1 MASQQSTGNLIA
13 DRYASAL
20 YELSSE
26 KKCVDDVLSDLQI
39 LKKYINQNKDFK
51 LLIRSPLIA
60 SSAKLLIVE
69 KLLLAHSTNT
79 LTLTFLKVISNNKR
93 FASLP
98 SIISRFVSI
107 NFEKRGEVLADI
119 TSADELSDKEKN
131 GIKNKLRSILGEKL
145 LLNYKVDNKILGG
158 LIVKIGS
165 KMIDSSLAS
174 KINKLKVAIE
184 GAQWK

>member
-1 MASQQSTGNLIA
+1 MASQESTGNLIA
-13 DRYASAL
+13 DRYAFAL

-39 LKKYINQNKDFK
+39 LIKYINQNKDFK

-93 FASLP
+93 FTNLSF
-98 SIISRFVSI
+98 IISRFVSI
-107 NFEKRGEVLADI
+107 NAEKRGEVLADV
-119 TSADELSDKEKN
+119 TSADELSDKQKN
-131 GIKNKLRSILGEKL
+131 EIKDQLRSILGQKL
-145 LLNYKVDNKILGG
+145 SVNYKINKKIIGG
-158 LIVKIGS
+158 LVVKVGS
-165 KMIDSSLAS
+165 TMIDSSLAS
-174 KINKLKVAIE
+174 KINKLNIAMK
-184 GAQWK
+184 GT

>member
-1 MASQQSTGNLIA
+1 MASKQTTENLIA
-13 DRYASAL
+13 DRYAIAL

-26 KKCVDDVLSDLQI
+26 KKCVDEVLSNLQI
-39 LKKYINQNKDFK
+39 LNEYINQNKDFK

-60 SSAKLLIVE
+60 SSEKLLIIE
-69 KLLLAHSTNT
+69 KILLDHSTNS
-79 LTLTFLKVISNNKR
+79 LTSTFLKVISNNKR
-93 FASLP
+93 FLSLS

-107 NFEKRGEVLADI
+107 NSEKRGEVFADI
-119 TSADELSDKEKN
+119 TSVDELSDEQKN
-131 GIKNKLRSILGEKL
+131 GIKNQLRSILGEKL
-145 LLNYKVDNKILGG
+145 FVNYNVDKKILGG

>member
-1 MASQQSTGNLIA
+1 MASQQSRENLIA
-13 DRYASAL
+13 YRYAFAL

-39 LKKYINQNKDFK
+39 LNKYINQNKDFK

-93 FASLP
+93 FANLS
-98 SIISRFVSI
+98 SIISKFVKI
-107 NFEKRGEVLADI
+107 NSEKRGEIPAYI
-119 TSADELSDKEKN
+119 TSADELLDKQKS
-131 GIKNKLRSILGEKL
+131 GIENQLHLTLGKKLS
-145 LLNYKVDNKILGG
+145 LNYKVDKKILGG

-165 KMIDSSLAS
+165 KMIDSSLDS
-174 KINKLKVAIE
+174 KINKLKIAIE

>member
-1 MASQQSTGNLIA
+1 VASQQSTENLIA
-13 DRYASAL
+13 NRYAFAL
-20 YELSSE
+20 YELASE
-26 KKCVDDVLSDLQI
+26 TKCVDEVLSDLQM
-39 LKKYINQNKDFK
+39 LQKYTNQSKDFK

-60 SSAKLLIVE
+60 SSAKLLVIE
-69 KLLLAHSTNT
+69 KLLLNHVTNT

-93 FASLP
+93 FANLS

-107 NFEKRGEVLADI
+107 NSKKRGEVLADI
-119 TSADELSDKEKN
+119 TSADDLSDEQKN
-131 GIKNKLRSILGEKL
+131 GIKNKLHSILGEKL
-145 LLNYKVDNKILGG
+145 SLNYNVDKKILGG

-165 KMIDSSLAS
+165 QMIDSSLAS